1 MWDKEAHA
9 MDWLRT
15 LTGHL
20 TALFI
25 TNLLLTAILLPIGL
39 RAHGSNGGIAVGLA
53 LGVCLLAHLP
63 LLMFSNRL
71 PTPQGALF
79 RIALSCGVRMGLPL
93 AVCMVVVLR
102 RGWLFEADFIYY
114 LMTFYF
120 VMLILETIAQVAC
133 LQANPNEPMEAQ

>member
-1 MWDKEAHA
+1 

-20 TALFI
+20 TALLI
-25 TNLLLTAILLPIGL
+25 TNLLLTVILLPIGL
-39 RAHGSNGGIAVGLA
+39 RVHGSNGGIAVGLA
-53 LGVCLLAHLP
+53 LGVCLLANLP
-63 LLMFSNRL
+63 LLLLSNRL
-71 PTPQGALF
+71 QTPQGALF
-79 RIALSCGVRMGLPL
+79 QIALSCGVRMGLPL
-93 AVCMVVVLR
+93 AVCVAVALR

>member
-20 TALFI
+20 TALLI
-25 TNLLLTAILLPIGL
+25 TNLLLACILLPIGL

-53 LGVCLLAHLP
+53 LGVCLLANLP
-63 LLMFSNRL
+63 VLLFSNRSR
-71 PTPQGALF
+71 TPQGMLF
-79 RIALSCGVRMGLPL
+79 QMALSYGIRMGLPL
-93 AVCMVVVLR
+93 AVCVAVALQ

-120 VMLILETIAQVAC
+120 VMLILETITQVAC
-133 LQANPNEPMEAQ
+133 LQANPSEPMEAQ